1 MKVHTFALGLLAL
14 NAAAAQAGG
23 IDRSGQGLGV
33 LFEPGNYVEGSFSQ
47 VSPNVTGMDVAN
59 GATGSVVSR
68 YPMASLSAKLQV
80 SPTLSVAL
88 VMDQPYGAKLLY
100 ANSTPLLGG
109 TQVDVSSSAL
119 LGLARW
125 HIHEHFSLH
134 GGLRVQQANAE
145 VRLQGLAYGPV
156 SGYRVQLASDTSY
169 SPVVGMA
176 YELPHIGMRVVGTYH
191 AATVHNMPTH
201 ETGGF
206 AMLNGQSTTRIN
218 TPRAINLDFQTGL
231 ASSTLLFGQLRWVN
245 WSEFRV
251 DPQRFMAVTGEGLI
265 ELRDSRGY
273 TLGLAQRLSSRWSG
287 AASLHHEAKGAPL
300 VSPLSPVNGR
310 RGATLAAIFTE
321 GRLRVSA
328 GLSYMK
334 LGDAMLET
342 GTPDTQ
348 RAAMQGNH
356 TVGVGVTVGWAL

>member
-14 NAAAAQAGG
+14 NTVAALAGG
-23 IDRSGQGLGV
+23 IDRSGQGLGA
-33 LFEPGNYVEGSFSQ
+33 LFEPGNYVEGSLSQ
-47 VSPNVTGMDVAN
+47 VSPSVTGVDVAS
-59 GATGSVVSR
+59 GATGSVVSG
-68 YPMASLSAKLQV
+68 YPMVSLSAKLQV
-80 SPTLSVAL
+80 SPALSVAV
-88 VMDQPYGAKLLY
+88 VMDQPYGAKLQY
-100 ANSTPLLGG
+100 AYSSPLLGG
-109 TQVDVSSSAL
+109 TRVDVSSSAL

-125 HIHEHFSLH
+125 HIDEQFSLH
-134 GGLRVQQANAE
+134 GGLRFQQANAE

-156 SGYRVQLASDTSY
+156 SGYKVQLASDTSL
-169 SPVVGMA
+169 SPVVGLA
-176 YELPHIGMRVVGTYH
+176 YELPHIGMRVAGTYH
-191 AATVHNMPTH
+191 AATAHSMPTK
-201 ETGGF
+201 ESGGF
-206 AMLNGQSTTRIN
+206 ALLNGQSTTRIS

-231 ASSTLLFGQLRWVN
+231 ASNILLFGQLRWVN

-265 ELRDSRGY
+265 ELNDSRSY
-273 TLGLAQRLSSRWSG
+273 TLGLAQRLSSRWSA

-310 RGATLAAIFTE
+310 RGATLAAIYTD

-348 RAAMQGNH
+348 RATMQGNH
-356 TVGVGVTVGWAL
+356 TAAVGVTVGWAL